1 MFFTFI
7 LLLVWLLLTDNN
19 KKKGYLWN
27 CKPEKTHKYV
37 LKEEEKKR
45 MERATEKPGSA
56 VQLCCYVV
64 GKN

>member
-19 KKKGYLWN
+19 NKKKKGHLWN

-37 LKEEEKKR
+37 PKEK
-45 MERATEKPGSA
+45 
-56 VQLCCYVV
+56 
-64 GKN
+64 